1 MKNALFFDNMLT
13 PKIITAVYWLLLAG
27 CLIEGISS
35 MFGGYDGFTF
45 WKLIMG
51 IVYTV
56 GGAVSSRIGCELMIV
71 LFKMNEA
78 LQEIRQK

>member
-1 MKNALFFDNMLT
+1 MKNVLFFDSMLT

-27 CLIEGISS
+27 SVIGGIGS
-35 MFGGYDGFTF
+35 MFGGFDGFTF

-51 IVYTV
+51 IAYAI
-56 GGAVSSRIGCELMIV
+56 GGIVASRIGCELMIV

-78 LQEIRQK
+78 LQEIRHK